1 MSNQKSLLIKIPVES
16 FEELNVIRT
25 NLLTAIELIADY
37 NEHST
42 TSRSS
47 VTYSIGTLTYL
58 MRHFDIENQKTNT
71 DKNS

>member
-1 MSNQKSLLIKIPVES
+1 MSNLKSLLIKIPVEN
-16 FEELNVIRT
+16 FEELKLIRT

-37 NEHST
+37 NEHSG

-58 MRHFDIENQKTNT
+58 MRHFEVENEKL
-71 DKNS
+71 